1 MKTRPWSPAPSAPAA
16 SGLPAQLGANE
27 MLYLLETGKA
37 PLEVR
42 TVSALY
48 MAMLAMR
55 DGTPCRIAR
64 EDGTEVF
71 SVTPQGASA
80 LPDFLAALYLL
91 EAILS
96 QQYAEGMS
104 AALND
109 IEARLAQQRAGDGSS
124 EG

>member
-1 MKTRPWSPAPSAPAA
+1 MKTRPWSPAPAVSETP
-16 SGLPAQLGANE
+16 GLPAEVGANE

-48 MAMLAMR
+48 MAVLALR
-55 DGTPCRIAR
+55 DKTPCSIVR

-71 SVTPQGASA
+71 GLTAQGATSR
-80 LPDFLAALYLL
+80 PDFLAPLYLL

-96 QQYAEGMS
+96 QQFAEGMS
-104 AALND
+104 ASLND
-109 IEARLAQQRAGDGSS
+109 IEARLAAQGGKGAN